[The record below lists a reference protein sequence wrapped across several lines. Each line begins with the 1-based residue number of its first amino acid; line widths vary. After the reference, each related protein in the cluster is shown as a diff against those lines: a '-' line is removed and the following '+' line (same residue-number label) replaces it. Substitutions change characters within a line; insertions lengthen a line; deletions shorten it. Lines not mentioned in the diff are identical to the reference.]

1 MSELSTSRKGF
12 LAKSG
17 ALLASLVTFGF
28 LRSASTAQAAP
39 AANPAPTRPVVPAA
53 RAVPRAT
60 QR

>member
-1 MSELSTSRKGF
+1 MSEHSTSRKGF

-17 ALLASLVTFGF
+17 ALLASLATFGF
-28 LRSASTAQAAP
+28 LRSAQAAP
-39 AANPAPTRPVVPAA
+39 VSNAAPVRKVAPET

>member
-17 ALLASLVTFGF
+17 ALLASLATFGF
-28 LRSASTAQAAP
+28 LRSTTAQAAP
-39 AANPAPTRPVVPAA
+39 ASTAAPVRKVAPET

>member
-1 MSELSTSRKGF
+1 MSEHSTSRKGF

-17 ALLASLVTFGF
+17 ALLASFASFGF
-28 LRSASTAQAAP
+28 LRSAQAASAPNAAP
-39 AANPAPTRPVVPAA
+39 ARKVTPAT

>member
-1 MSELSTSRKGF
+1 MSEHSTSRKGF

-17 ALLASLVTFGF
+17 ALLASLATFSF
-28 LRSASTAQAAP
+28 LRSAQAAP
-39 AANPAPTRPVVPAA
+39 VRKVAPET

>member
-17 ALLASLVTFGF
+17 ALLASLATFGF
-28 LRSASTAQAAP
+28 LRSTPAQAAP
-39 AANPAPTRPVVPAA
+39 AANAAPVRKVAPEP

>member
-1 MSELSTSRKGF
+1 MSEHSTSRKGF

-17 ALLASLVTFGF
+17 ALLASLATFGF
-28 LRSASTAQAAP
+28 LRSAQAAP
-39 AANPAPTRPVVPAA
+39 AANTVLVRKVAPAP

>member
-1 MSELSTSRKGF
+1 MSVHSTSRKGF

-17 ALLASLVTFGF
+17 AFLASLATFGF
-28 LRSASTAQAAP
+28 LRSAAPAQAAP
-39 AANPAPTRPVVPAA
+39 AAPTRPVVPAS